1 MQEGNISR
9 AAIIQTASV
18 ACQRRAARIGLPTG
32 PTARAAPP
40 HPAPIPKDPSA
51 MIDDEPQMNPPLAN
65 ERRREPRQ
73 LTNVLLGIIAFA
85 LVLFLLVQARFILIS
100 LAIAIILFSLTSEA
114 INAIGR
120 MHIGPVR
127 VPSWLA
133 SLVALMLIA
142 AGLLTATAVLLA
154 QANEVVTMILAY
166 AGPAQRA
173 IAELFRWLGADV
185 EAAVLASM
193 QKIEVA
199 GYLSTLAG
207 QASSLLSAAV
217 LIILFVGF
225 LFAERIWFQA
235 KLISLLGDDTRA
247 RHVAGTVGQIM
258 RRVNHYL
265 MVKAMVSV
273 VTSAAVYGVFK
284 FGGYELAMPVA
295 VLTFALN
302 FIPSIGSIIATVIAG
317 LAVYILTQDPA
328 STAGVFAVC
337 GLLQFVIGNVIDP
350 MLMGHALRLSSFGII
365 ISLAFWG
372 AVWGLP
378 GMFLAVPIMVA
389 LMISCA
395 QSPTLRPL
403 AVMLSREGL
412 PEDPA

>member
-1 MQEGNISR
+1 MKDNGQSEAQKSHAGLTTDE
-9 AAIIQTASV
+9 AAT
-18 ACQRRAARIGLPTG
+18 
-32 PTARAAPP
+32 
-40 HPAPIPKDPSA
+40 
-51 MIDDEPQMNPPLAN
+51 
-65 ERRREPRQ
+65 EPRR
-73 LTNVLLGIIAFA
+73 LTNLLLGIIAFA

-100 LAIAIILFSLTSEA
+100 LAIAIILFSLTSQA
-114 INAIGR
+114 ISAIAR
-120 MHIGPVR
+120 LQIGPVR
-127 VPSWLA
+127 VPNWLA
-133 SLVALMLIA
+133 SLVALALIA
-142 AGLLTATAVLLA
+142 SGLLTATAVLLA
-154 QANEVVTMILAY
+154 QVNTVVTMILSY

-173 IAELFRWLGADV
+173 IAQLFRWMGADV
-185 EAAVLASM
+185 EAAVLASI

-207 QASSLLSAAV
+207 QASSLLSATI

-235 KLISLLGDDTRA
+235 KLESLTGDPARA
-247 RHVAGTVGQIM
+247 QNVSETVGRIM

-265 MVKAMVSV
+265 LVKAAVSV
-273 VTSAAVYGVFK
+273 VTASAVYAVFTL
-284 FGGYELAMPVA
+284 GGYELALPVA

-317 LAVYILTQDPA
+317 LAVYILTQDAA
-328 STAGVFAVC
+328 SALGVFAIC
-337 GLLQFVIGNVIDP
+337 GGLQFVIGNVIDP

-389 LMISCA
+389 LMIACA
-395 QSPTLRPL
+395 QSTTLRPL

-412 PEDPA
+412 PDFED

>member
-1 MQEGNISR
+1 
-9 AAIIQTASV
+9 
-18 ACQRRAARIGLPTG
+18 
-32 PTARAAPP
+32 
-40 HPAPIPKDPSA
+40 
-51 MIDDEPQMNPPLAN
+51 MIDDELQTTPPLPA

-120 MHIGPVR
+120 LHIGPVR

-133 SLVALMLIA
+133 SIVALMLIA
-142 AGLLTATAVLLA
+142 SGLLTATAVLLA

-173 IAELFRWLGADV
+173 IAELFGWMGADV

-235 KLISLLGDDTRA
+235 KLINLLGDDTRA

-284 FGGYELAMPVA
+284 VGGYELAMPVA

-328 STAGVFAVC
+328 STAGVFLVC

-412 PEDPA
+412 PEDPI